1 MKQFISLGIIL
12 ILLSSTFNF
21 ALAAEGNNWPRKIE
35 KGGAT
40 IIIYQPQVESFTDN
54 ALESRAAVS
63 VTGGEDST
71 PVFGAMWFDCKVSTD
86 RDARTVLLLDMEVT
100 AARFP
105 EVDDDKIEQLSKL
118 LEEEVPKWEMEL
130 SLDQLLADL
139 DMTEVSASLSEG
151 LNNAAPE
158 IIFSTAPT
166 MLILLDGDPIFEE
179 IENTGYERVVNTPY
193 FVVKDAKKKNYYIN
207 GGENWY
213 VSDNFDAWEVTDK
226 VPKKLKQIAEEA
238 LKDQDAAEA
247 EAANTDEVES
257 EVLTPAIVLRT
268 SPAELLQSEGDP
280 EFEPIEGTS
289 LLFMSNTA
297 DDILMN
303 IDTQEYFILVAGRW
317 YRSKSLTEGP
327 WTFVEPD
334 QIPGGFSDIPANS
347 DMASVRSSVAG
358 TQEAKEAIL
367 DNQIPQTA
375 EVDRKEAK
383 LEIAYDGKPK
393 FEKVGETGMK
403 YAVNTDKS
411 VLQIDKRYY
420 CCDNAI
426 WFESDSPTGPW
437 IVSVVVPDQVQEIPP
452 ESPVYNVK
460 YVYIYDSTPEVVYVG
475 YTPGYTHS
483 YVYGGC
489 VYYGTGYYY
498 RPWYGVHYYPR
509 PVTYG
514 YNVHWNP
521 YTGWGFSFGMSYGWM
536 TWGWGAPHYGYWGPC
551 GYRHGYHYGYRY
563 GYSNGY
569 RAGYRAG
576 YYAGSRNAYNRPT
589 PYSNRAR
596 TTNNVYN
603 NRAQGV
609 RKSGGNTYNPRTGDR
624 MASADRSTRP
634 SAQPANR
641 PNDIYTDRDG
651 NVYRKNGN
659 DWNRVDNSRPS
670 AGQQPST
677 REARPSTGQQP
688 STRETRPSAGQQPS
702 TGQARPSTG
711 QQPSTGQARPSTG
724 QQPSTGQARPSTGQQ
739 PSARPSQTNPSSGSN
754 LNRDYNSRSQG
765 AQRSQQYNQSRP
777 QYQPSPSTRSAPPSR
792 SAPSRSAAPSRA
804 GGGAR
809 RR

>member
-1 MKQFISLGIIL
+1 MHFGIII
-12 ILLSSTFNF
+12 ILLVSTLN
-21 ALAAEGNNWPRKIE
+21 LSAAEDENNWPKKIE
-35 KGGAT
+35 KDG
-40 IIIYQPQVESFTDN
+40 ISLLIYQPQIESFTEN
-54 ALESRAAVS
+54 RMESRAAVS
-63 VTGGEDST
+63 VSNEENTA

-86 RDARTVLLLDMEVT
+86 RDERTVLLLDMEVT

-105 EVDDDKIEQLSKL
+105 DVEEEKIKKINAY
-118 LEEEVPKWEMEL
+118 LEKEVPKWEMEL

-139 DMTEVSASLSEG
+139 DMTEVSTTLSEG

-158 IIFSTAPT
+158 IIFSTAPA

-179 IENTGYERVVNTPY
+179 IEKTSYERVVNTPF
-193 FVVKDAKKKNYYIN
+193 FVVKDSKKEKYYIN

-213 VSDNFDAWEVTDK
+213 ISDNFDTWESIDK
-226 VPKKLKQIAEEA
+226 VPRKLKQIAEEA
-238 LKDQDAAEA
+238 LTDKDAAEA
-247 EAANTDEVES
+247 EDKSAEEES
-257 EVLTPAIVLRT
+257 GEEITPAIVLRT
-268 SPAELLQSEGDP
+268 APAELLQSDGDP
-280 EFEPIEGTS
+280 EFVPIEGTS
-289 LLFMSNTA
+289 ILFMSNTA

-317 YRSKSLTEGP
+317 YRSKSLTEGS
-327 WTFVEPD
+327 WIFVEPE
-334 QIPGGFSDIPANS
+334 QIPGGFADIPANS
-347 DMASVRSSVAG
+347 DMASVRYSVAG

-375 EVDRKEAK
+375 EVDRNEAK
-383 LEIAYDGKPK
+383 LEVSYDGKPK
-393 FEKVGETGMK
+393 FEKVGETGMS

-411 VLQIDKRYY
+411 VLQIDKLYY

-437 IVSVVVPDQVQEIPP
+437 IVSVVVPDEVQEIPP

-521 YTGWGFSFGMSYGWM
+521 YTGWGFSFGVSYGWM
-536 TWGWGAPHYGYWGPC
+536 TWGWGAPRYGYWGPC
-551 GYRHGYHYGYRY
+551 GYRHGYHYGYRH
-563 GYSNGY
+563 GYSHGY

-576 YYAGSRNAYNRPT
+576 YHAGSRNAYNRPT
-589 PYSNRAR
+589 PYSSRAR

-603 NRAQGV
+603 NRVQGV
-609 RKSGGNTYNPRTGDR
+609 RNSGGNTYNPSTGDR
-624 MASADRSTRP
+624 MATADRSTRP
-634 SAQPANR
+634 SAQPTNRAN
-641 PNDIYTDRDG
+641 DVYTDRQG
-651 NVYRKNGN
+651 NVYRKDGN
-659 DWNRVDNSRPS
+659 DFNRVDNS
-670 AGQQPST
+670 
-677 REARPSTGQQP
+677 RPSTGQQP
-688 STRETRPSAGQQPS
+688 STRETRPSTGQQPS
-702 TGQARPSTG
+702 TRETRPSTG
-711 QQPSTGQARPSTG
+711 QQPSTRETRPSTG
-724 QQPSTGQARPSTGQQ
+724 QQPSTRPNPSTG
-739 PSARPSQTNPSSGSN
+739 SSN

-765 AQRSQQYNQSRP
+765 AQRSQQYNQSKP
-777 QYQPSPSTRSAPPSR
+777 QYQQRSP
-792 SAPSRSAAPSRA
+792 APSRSAAPSRS
-804 GGGAR
+804 GGSAGAR